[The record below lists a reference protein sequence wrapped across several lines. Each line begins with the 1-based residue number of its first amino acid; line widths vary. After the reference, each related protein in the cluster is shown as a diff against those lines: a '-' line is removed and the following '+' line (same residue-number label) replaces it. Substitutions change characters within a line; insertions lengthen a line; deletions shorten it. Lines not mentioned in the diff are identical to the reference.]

1 MTNPFYLNLLRA
13 GFVPGQP
20 GEGGRVM
27 ATLEFCLETQT
38 TGVIDLWC

>member
-1 MTNPFYLNLLRA
+1 LFQDILER
-13 GFVPGQP
+13 
-20 GEGGRVM
+20 EGCVV